1 MVEPAVHERIVRS
14 MSERNWGGQIHH
26 SIDQVSLFEFGESIP
41 CPQEEGKLPGPYVP
55 TAQAAREIYQAVARA
70 RHLLRSDL
78 QTIVVDESDGWG
90 VLQVIR
96 GTTNDPVGFALE
108 INKCSGA
115 MFARGKNPN

>member
-1 MVEPAVHERIVRS
+1 MMRPLLTAAIAAAAILNAQNADS
-14 MSERNWGGQIHH
+14 
-26 SIDQVSLFEFGESIP
+26 GESARAIP